1 MSPKPA
7 PSKRLSLPLSTWHQL
22 NAMARFLRMR
32 PGEAAVDTI
41 TLRSF
46 LMERDHPEYAEM
58 LQEERQND
66 DDAVVV
72 VAGGDGSNGGQ
83 F

>member
-1 MSPKPA
+1 MSPKPV
-7 PSKRLSLPLSTWHQL
+7 PSKRVSLPLSTWHQL

-46 LMERDHPEYAEM
+46 LMERDHPEYVEM
-58 LQEERQND
+58 LRVERQND
-66 DDAVVV
+66 DVVV
-72 VAGGDGSNGGQ
+72 DTGGDGDDGG
-83 F
+83 